1 MKKNISTLSVS
12 ILFCGLTT
20 VANASY
26 ILFDEP
32 TDTISI
38 AGQTFIDTSMTI
50 EAQIFF
56 TNEYNGEGVLFR
68 EWTNGLEDKQ
78 LQVGPNKLAGYSH
91 PVSPVPSGIS
101 ATPNIS
107 VGESHHIA
115 YVYDGVEERLYL
127 DGVLQNS
134 RFASG
139 SLGNASGNAPTIG
152 GSFVG
157 YMDAFRMSDI
167 ARYSAS
173 TFLAPEG
180 DFIPDGNTLLLYNFT
195 EIPGSTTIVDLS
207 GNNHNGTLGVGFSG
221 ATSPT
226 FSAPVPAPSV
236 AWLLGSGLIGLIRVR
251 KKTPKLS
258 GNYA

>member
-1 MKKNISTLSVS
+1 MMKKNISTLSIS
-12 ILFCGLTT
+12 ILFCGLIT

-38 AGQTFIDTSMTI
+38 SGQTFIDTSMTI

-56 TNEYNGEGVLFR
+56 TSEYNGEGTIFR

-78 LQVGPNKLAGYSH
+78 LSVGPNTLGGYSY
-91 PVSPVPSGIS
+91 PASPGASEIT

-107 VGESHHIA
+107 IGGSHHIA

-139 SLGNASGNAPTIG
+139 SLGNASGYAPTIG

-167 ARYSAS
+167 ARYNTS

-180 DFIPDGNTLLLYNFT
+180 DFVSDSNTMLLYNFT
-195 EIPGSTTIVDLS
+195 EILGSTTIVDLS
-207 GNNHNGTLGVGFSG
+207 GNGHNGTLGVGFSG
-221 ATSPT
+221 ATSPIL
-226 FSAPVPAPSV
+226 SSPVPAPSV
-236 AWLLGSGLIGLIRVR
+236 TWLFSYGLIGLIGMR
-251 KKTPKLS
+251 KKTKCVF
-258 GNYA
+258 